1 MIAMAFGETFGEIL
15 AVESATALVSLSVH
29 RGGATPDHCHASDHL
44 CVVLSGAVLERSSGC
59 TVELKPGDV
68 LMHRRDEMHTNE
80 FGTQPATCLNMHLGR
95 DARLDTRV
103 RRCTPE
109 LRSLAD
115 ALARQVVLGND
126 ALSLEADTAEF
137 IGRILG
143 GDTFEGDGAWLSR
156 LIEMLDDDP
165 KRAWALDELAQLC
178 GRHPTH
184 VARAFRARTGLSLGA
199 YRRRRR
205 ATELGLRLKFGGER
219 LADLAAEL
227 GYADQAHMCRE
238 FHAFAGITPA
248 AYRRATRSP
257 TRIPM
262 PIPSANPARRPAS

>member
-15 AVESATALVSLSVH
+15 AVESTTALVSLSVH
-29 RGGATPDHCHASDHL
+29 RRGATPDHCHASDHL
-44 CVVLSGAVLERSSGC
+44 CVVLSGTVLERSRNR

-68 LMHRRDEMHTNE
+68 LMHRRDEMHTNA
-80 FGTQPATCLNMHLGR
+80 FGGEPATCLNMHLGR
-95 DARLDTRV
+95 DVKLDASV

-126 ALSLEADTAEF
+126 ALSLEADTAAF
-137 IGRILG
+137 VSHIVDGN
-143 GDTFEGDGAWLSR
+143 TFERDGTWLSR
-156 LIEMLDDDP
+156 LIELLDDEP
-165 KRAWALDELAQLC
+165 ERAWALDELARLC

-184 VARAFRARTGLSLGA
+184 VARAFRERTGLSLGA

-205 ATELGLRLKFGGER
+205 ATELCLRLKFGDER

-227 GYADQAHMCRE
+227 GYADQAHMSRE
-238 FHAFAGITPA
+238 FRAFTGITPA
-248 AYRRATRSP
+248 AYRRA
-257 TRIPM
+257 
-262 PIPSANPARRPAS
+262 N